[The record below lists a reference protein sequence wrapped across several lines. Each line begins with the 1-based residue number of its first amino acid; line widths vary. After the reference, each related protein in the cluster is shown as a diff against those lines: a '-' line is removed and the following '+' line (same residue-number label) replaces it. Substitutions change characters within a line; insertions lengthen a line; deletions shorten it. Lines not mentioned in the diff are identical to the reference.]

1 MKIIEETAKVRDPQ
15 AHRMDVTSLCWTF
28 CFSVASYTQ
37 VSCIA
42 VSCSKS
48 PGSSMLNPLG
58 ALVRLFILP
67 LNYGP
72 FEQLDCP
79 WTVTLQRR
87 LNSLCE
93 RLARVEAG
101 LLDIPH

>member
-1 MKIIEETAKVRDPQ
+1 
-15 AHRMDVTSLCWTF
+15 
-28 CFSVASYTQ
+28 
-37 VSCIA
+37 
-42 VSCSKS
+42 
-48 PGSSMLNPLG
+48 MLNPPG

-79 WTVTLQRR
+79 RTVTLQRR

-93 RLARVEAG
+93 RLGGVEAG
-101 LLDIPH
+101 LLGIHH